1 MKDDADDFDE
11 EKFFRE
17 LGLARGPLAGRAVPA
32 FPPEDEAE
40 ATSAPP
46 KAQPEEVVFVPAD
59 DTKPDHLGHRERVRK
74 RFATVGGEAF
84 QDYELLELLLFNAL
98 PRRDTKA
105 IAKRLLREFK
115 TFAEVLGAPYHQLA
129 EVEGVGPGAAIH
141 LKAMAAGAQR
151 LVRGAVAKRDVLTSY
166 NLLLDYCRTTMAF
179 QEREQFRVLYLNKR
193 NALIADELQ
202 QEGTI
207 DFTPAYPREV
217 INRAYNLGATA
228 VILVHNHPSGDPE
241 PSRADIELT
250 RTMIA
255 AGKALN
261 VTVHDHIIVGR
272 DGHASLKGLGYI

>member
-1 MKDDADDFDE
+1 MTDDADDFDE

-17 LGLARGPLAGRAVPA
+17 LGIARGPLAGRALPT
-32 FPPEDEAE
+32 FPPEVDEPETTAPG
-40 ATSAPP
+40 SAG
-46 KAQPEEVVFVPAD
+46 PEKLIL
-59 DTKPDHLGHRERVRK
+59 DTVEENKPDYLGHRERVRK

-105 IAKRLLREFK
+105 IAKELLRRFK

-129 EVEGVGPGAAIH
+129 AVEGVGPGAAIH
-141 LKAMAAGAQR
+141 LKAIAAGAQR
-151 LVRGAVAKRDVLTSY
+151 LARGAVVKRDVLTSY

-207 DFTPAYPREV
+207 DFTPAFPREV

-228 VILVHNHPSGDPE
+228 VIMVHNHPSGDPE
-241 PSRADIELT
+241 PSRADIDLT
-250 RTMIA
+250 RTMIT

-261 VTVHDHIIVGR
+261 VAILDHIIVGR
-272 DGHASLKGLGYI
+272 DGHASLKALGYI